1 MPSLGEKHII
11 KVALFVATFFCS
23 CDEQRNEVINQQ
35 PIKGEPAAIA
45 YDIRMVYTDSLEIKA
60 ILTAP
65 EHQDFTNL
73 SLPHSK
79 FPRGLQVTFLDELK
93 RENIITAEYG
103 ILYDQTGIIDLQG
116 NVVLQASDGG
126 LLETPQLYW
135 AAEEEWIFTEATFN
149 FSNADYDV
157 IATRLDTNK
166 EFTKFKTGKLTGT
179 VAVQEDTTQ

>member
-1 MPSLGEKHII
+1 MHPKGKSYYL
-11 KVALFVATFFCS
+11 KVALLVATFFS
-23 CDEQRNEVINQQ
+23 ACDNGRIDAIKQQ
-35 PIKGEPAAIA
+35 PNKGKPGAIA
-45 YDIRMVYTDSLEIKA
+45 YNIRMVYTDSLQVKA
-60 ILTAP
+60 VLTAA
-65 EHQDFTNL
+65 EHRDFTNF
-73 SLPHSK
+73 SLPHST
-79 FPRGLQVTFLDELK
+79 FPKGLKIIFLDELK
-93 RENIITAEYG
+93 QENIITADYG

-135 AAEEEWIFTEATFN
+135 AAEEEWIFTEKTFN